1 MEKKREIIE
10 EQIKQAIKS
19 TYKVISNQLNDDNS
33 QNKNSSIK
41 NLDFPEIKDLKNKK
55 NYIKL
60 RANTDSKALKFRF

>member
-41 NLDFPEIKDLKNKK
+41 NLDFSEIKDFKNKD
-55 NYIKL
+55 YL
-60 RANTDSKALKFRF
+60 LYSSENTYGTN